1 MRSELAFFALVIQQ
15 GGTVRIKQSIMEDL
29 LKETWKMDM
38 HYDHISH
45 EFIFEAKQVNL
56 NTLSGLTPT
65 SVIVDEHT
73 GEGNEP

>member
-15 GGTVRIKQSIMEDL
+15 GGTVRIKQAIMEDL

-38 HYDHISH
+38 HYDHVSH
-45 EFIFEAKQVNL
+45 EFIFEAKKVDL
-56 NTLSGLTPT
+56 NTLSGTTPT